1 MSLADIVAQQLDEI
15 LSEAEP
21 AWLDRE
27 PEVREEVSFV
37 GFDQDTYAHQ
47 HYWYSSQ
54 KWEEEAKRRYNEV
67 FGPQSQQPDD
77 PMLKFLKEMFDGP
90 TP

>member
-54 KWEEEAKRRYNEV
+54 ILGGEAHSIKDLLP
-67 FGPQSQQPDD
+67 GP
-77 PMLKFLKEMFDGP
+77 LGFLDGLEQFHDLLVGE
-90 TP
+90 